1 MSLPKILVTGF
12 GPFPG
17 APNNP
22 SAAIAL
28 SLARSQRAAHFARVR
43 AAIIPTV
50 YAEIA
55 EFPKLIAKEKPD
67 AVLMFGLASK
77 TPWLRIE
84 SWGRNRASLFHADAV
99 RGKSGQILIPGAPS
113 VLPVRAPVRR
123 LLQAARSAGVDVRS
137 SRDAGGYLCNA
148 AIFHALVSVTGK
160 KPLVAFVHI
169 PSPRGRVKSRAGYVS
184 ARPTMAMIQRAAE
197 AILIALARAAKTSG

>member
-17 APNNP
+17 APKNP
-22 SAAIAL
+22 SATVAL
-28 SLARSQRAAHFARVR
+28 SLSRSKRAAHFARVK

-67 AVLMFGLASK
+67 AVLMFGLAAK

-84 SWGRNRASLFHADAV
+84 TFGRNRASLFHADAA
-99 RGKSGQILIPGAPS
+99 RGKSGQILIPGAAS

-123 LLQAARSAGVDVRS
+123 LLQAARSAGVDVRC

-148 AIFHALVSVTGK
+148 AIFHALVSAPGK
-160 KPLVAFVHI
+160 TPLVAFVHI
-169 PSPRGRVKSRAGYVS
+169 PPPRGRLKSRAGYVS
-184 ARPTMAMIQRAAE
+184 ARPTMVMIQRAAE
-197 AILIALARAAKTSG
+197 AILIALAQAARISG

>member
-1 MSLPKILVTGF
+1 MNLPKILVTGF

-55 EFPKLIAKEKPD
+55 DFPRLIAKEKPD
-67 AVLMFGLASK
+67 AVLMFGLANK

-84 SWGRNRASLFHADAV
+84 TWGRNRASLFHADAA
-99 RGKSGQILIPGAPS
+99 RGKSAQILVPGAAS

-123 LLQAARSAGVDVRS
+123 LLQAARSAGVNVRLS
-137 SRDAGGYLCNA
+137 NDAGGYLCNA
-148 AIFHALVSVTGK
+148 AIFHALVSTPGK

-169 PSPRGRVKSRAGYVS
+169 PSPRGRMKSRAGYISV
-184 ARPTMAMIQRAAE
+184 RPTMTMIQRAAE
-197 AILIALARAAKTSG
+197 AILIALAQAAKTSG